1 MPCKISLKNNA
12 SRIIV
17 LLTVIIF
24 FSSFKALGQAS
35 AVPDD
40 PEIVA
45 AGEKLFK
52 QNCMPCHRVES
63 KLVGPALH
71 NVYERRELPW
81 IYAFVKNSQ
90 KVIASGDE
98 YANNLY
104 EEYNK
109 VQMTAFSSFT
119 DDEILSIMAYIKNLT
134 ENPPQAAAPATSETV
149 SAAGQ
154 EQAIPAKYLDAI
166 LIGAVV
172 ILIILL
178 VVLVMISSLLSKYL
192 RQKKDLSDTD
202 KEYVQPMFNLGK
214 LVRNKAFIGIVAALV
229 TMIVLKNVIDGLY
242 SIGVQQGYAPK
253 QPIAFSHK
261 IHAGDNK
268 IDCNYCHT
276 GVTKSKNANIPS
288 PNICM
293 NCHSSITKGP
303 KTGKVEIAKIYKAV
317 EDNKPI
323 EWVRVHNLPDLAYF
337 NHSQHVVVG
346 KLACQ
351 TCHGPVEKMDVVRQ
365 YSLLTMGWCVNCHR
379 KTPLQ
384 TKGNGY
390 YDKLVELHKGK
401 EPMKVVDNG
410 GIDCAKC
417 HY

>member
-1 MPCKISLKNNA
+1 MLRNISLKRQA
-12 SRIIV
+12 
-17 LLTVIIF
+17 LLFVVFFTLA
-24 FSSFKALGQAS
+24 FSSIPYNVYSQAS
-35 AVPDD
+35 AIPTD
-40 PEIVA
+40 EATIA
-45 AGEKLFK
+45 SGEQLFK
-52 QNCMPCHRVES
+52 QNCKACHNIDS
-63 KLVGPALH
+63 KLIGPALH
-71 NVYERRELPW
+71 NVYDRNDLPW

-98 YANNLY
+98 YANNLFN
-104 EEYNK
+104 EYNK
-109 VQMTAFSSFT
+109 VQMTAFSSFS
-119 DDEILSIMAYIKNLT
+119 DEEILSIMSYIKDQT
-134 ENPPQAAAPATSETV
+134 DNPPVAAAPAPV
-149 SAAGQ
+149 MGQ
-154 EQAIPAKYLDAI
+154 EQGAEQSIPAKYLNAI
-166 LIGAVV
+166 LIGALI
-172 ILIILL
+172 ILIVLL
-178 VVLVMISSLLSKYL
+178 VVLVMITSLLSQYL
-192 RQKKDLSDTD
+192 RQKKGLSDVD
-202 KEYVQPMFNLGK
+202 KEYVAGISIGK
-214 LVRNKAFIGIVAALV
+214 LVRNRAFIGIVAAVL
-229 TMIVLKNVIDGLY
+229 TMIILKDVIDGLY
-242 SIGVQQGYAPK
+242 NIGVQQGYAPK

-261 IHAGDNK
+261 LHAGDNK

-293 NCHSSITKGP
+293 NCHSAITKGP
-303 KTGKVEIAKIYKAV
+303 NTGTAEIEKIYAAV
-317 EDNKPI
+317 EDDKPI

-351 TCHGPVEKMDVVRQ
+351 TCHGPVEEMDVVRQ
-365 YSLLTMGWCVNCHR
+365 HSLLTMGWCVNCHR

-390 YDKLVELHKGK
+390 YDKLVELHEGK